1 MTKNNQPA
9 IKRFRDTLSG
19 KRLLDKYPLNTSG
32 TWRIQG
38 EDPNCD
44 FNGPHHQPD
53 LGVVEGTLSDVIEY
67 AVDLEH
73 YWTWGS
79 GGDITPITVKKID
92 SATNKRTTTL
102 RQEAI
107 DLVARLAEINK
118 ELGAAQ

>member
-19 KRLLDKYPLNTSG
+19 KRLLDEYPLNTSG
-32 TWRIQG
+32 TWRIRG

-44 FNGPHHQPD
+44 FGGHHYQPD

-67 AVDLEH
+67 AVDLKQ